1 MNMITFS
8 PSCCPPTATK
18 QKPKNKKQ
26 MKTKKPT
33 IKAKN
38 RWRLVSNEMLTFNE
52 VVIPTSVT
60 ADSNVSQ
67 VSMPVPKNMAMVRDQ
82 QRMRDK
88 GLVPHLKRP
97 DVVAKRLAAVQKYWH
112 KRRTATEAT
121 KRYNERYGLKCISA
135 RIPMK
140 IVDAFSALC
149 KEHNLCQAEVI
160 ARMLRGFI
168 QRNSYP
174 NTK

>member
-1 MNMITFS
+1 MITFS

-26 MKTKKPT
+26 MKPKKPT
-33 IKAKN
+33 TKAKN
-38 RWRLVSNEMLTFNE
+38 RWTLVSKEMLTFNE

-97 DVVAKRLAAVQKYWH
+97 DIVAKRLQAVQKYWH
-112 KRRTATEAT
+112 KRREAREAS
-121 KRYNERYGLKCISA
+121 KRYTERYGLKCISA
-135 RIPMK
+135 RVPSD
-140 IVDAFSALC
+140 IVDTFTGIC
-149 KEHNLCQAEVI
+149 KEHNLCQAEII
-160 ARMLRGFI
+160 ARLLTGFI